1 MWLWDQFKSWRC
13 ITLLF
18 GSWFLVGISSKIYII
33 FLSPWLG
40 CPLLLCFTKK
50 NFKNILHILDKN
62 GSNWADPASLTSPG
76 RSGWEFCSFYL
87 ENFLDENQAGA
98 IRCIWTSKP
107 DTFYPRVFDL
117 VTPEELRI
125 EIWCCWTCIW
135 FLNLILFLNKHQDF
149 ILKKFVRSSKM

>member
-1 MWLWDQFKSWRC
+1 MAFQVNLVMWLWDQFKSWRC

-18 GSWFLVGISSKIYII
+18 GSWFLVGISSIIYII
-33 FLSPWLG
+33 SSLSPWLG

-98 IRCIWTSKP
+98 LRCIWTSQP
-107 DTFYPRVFDL
+107 HTFYLGVFDL
-117 VTPEELRI
+117 VAPEQLRN
-125 EIWCCWTCIW
+125 WD
-135 FLNLILFLNKHQDF
+135 LIFKFDF
-149 ILKKFVRSSKM
+149 ILE